1 MIGLPKR
8 KKNTKYLISLFLIL
22 ILFTTF
28 FIMYK
33 YYVEG
38 EKNIPFNISKLIV
51 ISSAETQNFEKNDNT
66 YQADVVKKN
75 NIYIGIEKNKN
86 YKEEDAIKKI
96 IFNNFT
102 ITKPGKKGN
111 IKIYRS
117 ATTDKPFEYIESY
130 EIKNSVEYMG
140 AKNTNLKQ
148 EKMTI
153 SNQGGLIE
161 LSALIKD
168 LGKITYTE
176 NENLVSD
183 GTLINKLNL
192 NNEEI
197 KTQISFDM
205 LMELQSGKTFK
216 TTITLELPTGDIQ
229 TEGVCTNEIDLSKL
243 VFKRV

>member
-1 MIGLPKR
+1 MNSEKTDLNHKDGKR
-8 KKNTKYLISLFLIL
+8 RGEFTNCLQETHNFAKNGDIY
-22 ILFTTF
+22 
-28 FIMYK
+28 
-33 YYVEG
+33 E
-38 EKNIPFNISKLIV
+38 
-51 ISSAETQNFEKNDNT
+51 
-66 YQADVVKKN
+66 ADVVQKN
-75 NIYIGIEKNKN
+75 DIYIAIEKNKN

-102 ITKPGKKGN
+102 IAKPGKKGN

-117 ATTDKPFEYIESY
+117 AITEKPFEYIENY
-130 EIKNSVEYMG
+130 EIKNNVEYIG
-140 AKNTNLKQ
+140 AKNTNLKKEQ
-148 EKMTI
+148 MTI

-197 KTQISFDM
+197 KSQISFDM

-216 TTITLELPTGDIQ
+216 TTIILELPTGDIE
-229 TEGVCTNEIDLSKL
+229 TEGVCTKEIDLSKL